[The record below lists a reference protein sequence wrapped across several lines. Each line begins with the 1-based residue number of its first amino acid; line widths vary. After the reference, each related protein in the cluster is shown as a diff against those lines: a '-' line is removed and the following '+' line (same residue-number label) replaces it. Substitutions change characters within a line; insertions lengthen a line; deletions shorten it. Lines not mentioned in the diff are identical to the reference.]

1 MVVESTS
8 PQTLNSN
15 KKPNKLRSIR
25 FPRLSFLKKTSS
37 NCSKKSKFSCLSI
50 DATSDSSTPEQLSPI
65 KMPDLSPNY
74 MKITTSY
81 DAKKGSNSQRGIG
94 SVDVSSIDSSEFCTQ
109 KRDDKIKNRPVM
121 KKIMKNFGSTR
132 SFRRRSSRSITTIK
146 NHNPQNP
153 SSVEF
158 SESSSS
164 PPHYRKSTS
173 CSEGKDCLHDNCESS
188 FDSSDQSRSPRK
200 YSQTLSRTTSMRS
213 VKILINKAS
222 FKSKRGTSKCCQ
234 IPDKATCSSTIKDSK
249 FKEHVEFHPG
259 QTESDRLSKFKVCS
273 YHHCSLHGGHYD
285 DPSPPVKRVYRRK
298 RLLKT
303 QKSIRAKREF
313 STVDENTQ
321 LSSSLD
327 PSVCGQS
334 SAVEDA
340 GVFDVNVAIEHA
352 GLAEIDFGEK
362 QSSGTE
368 DAGIF
373 DLNKA
378 TVYAA
383 LDEIAFGKTSSPE
396 QSYKE
401 TLNRMSK
408 NSAQEQGSLLTASKC
423 CNCMAQE
430 RNDSKDDSVTASA
443 ASGLVQERDGTHLLK
458 QDDSV
463 STSGGDESSK
473 RELSKDASF
482 TITTRPV
489 FDLFNGAKC
498 SIVTES
504 AAKSGND
511 KSNNRELSKDGSFT
525 ITVRPVFDIF
535 YGAQCSNE
543 ISSVSASNMQDK
555 DGKADPNEDLDSTS
569 GPVGDSK
576 SKNCPPV
583 EVSEPKKYMNM
594 WSLIRRHMVSDSSAE
609 PETKPA
615 NRANDEEN
623 QQDGANKLPSAE
635 TSDSCSDFAERELI
649 PANEDA
655 ESQEIELRKLFTIK
669 LVREAIEKILL
680 PEVQSDNQSVTS
692 ESSVDQE
699 SFEMNQIQD
708 SKNEE
713 ADAGS
718 MSKTPNTEDVGGS
731 KKEITPK
738 EVKNKSE
745 KRAPKHWSNLKK
757 WILLQRFVKEIEK
770 VRKINPRKPRY
781 LQLNPDPE
789 AEKVNLRTQTADERK
804 RGEEW
809 MLDYAL
815 QQAISQLAPTQ
826 QRKVELLIK
835 AFETVVPPQGE
846 NSQIAFSKLRAS
858 KENEFVW
865 TACNT
870 GRKAEKV
877 IAGIDRKREE
887 NDSSM
892 YKDHDVQQPIL
903 RQKADEVT
911 SASNDEDLME
921 GKSRKE
927 DQEDSS
933 NDSWKE
939 TSDAVDGAQ
948 DDVGSVVRDRKLELE
963 NHDGVISETS
973 NTTQSSTADGENN
986 SLTAMSI
993 RSSTSASDAAMQEN
1007 VTMEETAK
1015 ECEKTRKPLRGFSL
1029 LLSMSDPKKDDG
1041 ASKEQA
1047 EKRSYISMWHMISQH
1062 VLSDVASKV
1071 GNELL
1076 DGTDDEVEDSNSR
1089 PAERKMCNS
1098 LQDSSET
1105 KDDAETNREDH
1116 NPSHH
1121 GRSFCRDDAV
1131 KLIREAVNEI
1141 LTTPI
1146 QDDSSDTQS
1155 VTSDIIPDQELSEAE
1170 GEANSSSNST
1180 ESLTNLDMKEGGKML
1195 DQETKDPKEERALPL
1210 AKNKPETQ
1218 KSKNWSKLKKL
1229 ILLKRSIKAL
1239 ERARKFNPRAPQ
1251 LLPLT
1256 PDQEPEK
1263 VDLRHQMT
1271 DERKKAEKWM
1281 LDYAMQHIVT
1291 TLTPARKKRVA
1302 MLVEAFEAVVPLP
1315 EV

>member
-1 MVVESTS
+1 
-8 PQTLNSN
+8 
-15 KKPNKLRSIR
+15 
-25 FPRLSFLKKTSS
+25 
-37 NCSKKSKFSCLSI
+37 
-50 DATSDSSTPEQLSPI
+50 
-65 KMPDLSPNY
+65 MPDLSPNY

-81 DAKKGSNSQRGIG
+81 DAKQGCNSQRGIG
-94 SVDVSSIDSSEFCTQ
+94 SVDVISVDSSDLCTQ
-109 KRDDKIKNRPVM
+109 KKDDKIKNRPVM

-132 SFRRRSSRSITTIK
+132 SFRRRSSRSITTMK
-146 NHNPQNP
+146 NHSPAK
-153 SSVEF
+153 SLSDSVDQF
-158 SESSSS
+158 SESST

-173 CSEGKDCLHDNCESS
+173 CSEGKTCSHSTLHHSCESS

-200 YSQTLSRTTSMRS
+200 KYSQTLSRTGSMRS

-222 FKSKRGTSKCCQ
+222 FKSKRGPSKCCQ

-249 FKEHVEFHPG
+249 FKEHVELHPR
-259 QTESDRLSKFKVCS
+259 QSESDRLSKFKVCS
-273 YHHCSLHGGHYD
+273 YRHCSLHGGHYD

-298 RLLKT
+298 RWLKS
-303 QKSIRAKREF
+303 QKSIRVKREF
-313 STVDENTQ
+313 SIVDENALLEKTQ

-334 SAVEDA
+334 SAAEDA
-340 GVFDVNVAIEHA
+340 GVFDVNEAIDY
-352 GLAEIDFGEK
+352 AETDFGEN

-368 DAGIF
+368 DAAIF
-373 DLNKA
+373 KVNESIGYADLA
-378 TVYAA
+378 QTA
-383 LDEIAFGKTSSPE
+383 LGETSFPE
-396 QSYKE
+396 QS
-401 TLNRMSK
+401 SK
-408 NSAQEQGSLLTASKC
+408 DMLSITRKYSEKEQGSLLTASKC
-423 CNCMAQE
+423 CNCME
-430 RNDSKDDSVTASA
+430 RGWSDSRDDNVTTTA
-443 ASGLVQERDGTHLLK
+443 ASGLVQERDLSHLLK

-463 STSGGDESSK
+463 STSGGDESNK
-473 RELSKDASF
+473 RELSKDSPF

-498 SIVTES
+498 SIV
-504 AAKSGND
+504 AASPATSGND
-511 KSNNRELSKDGSFT
+511 ESNSRELSKDGPFT
-525 ITVRPVFDIF
+525 ITTRPVFDIF
-535 YGAQCSNE
+535 YGSKCSNE
-543 ISSVSASNMQDK
+543 ISSVSASNMQEK
-555 DGKADPNEDLDSTS
+555 DGKADPNEDLDHTS
-569 GPVGDSK
+569 GRLEDSE

-583 EVSEPKKYMNM
+583 EVTEPKRKYVNM
-594 WSLIRRHMVSDSSAE
+594 WSLIRRHMVSDASAE
-609 PETKPA
+609 PENEPE
-615 NRANDEEN
+615 NEQISGANDGEN

-635 TSDSCSDFAERELI
+635 SSHSCSDFAERESI

-655 ESQEIELRKLFTIK
+655 ESQEIELRKLLTIK

-692 ESSVDQE
+692 EFSVDQE

-718 MSKTPNTEDVGGS
+718 KSKTANTDDIGRS

-757 WILLQRFVKEIEK
+757 WILLQRFVKELEK

-781 LQLNPDPE
+781 LELNPDPE
-789 AEKVNLRTQTADERK
+789 AEKVNLRSHTADERK

-826 QRKVELLIK
+826 QRKVDLLIK
-835 AFETVVPPQGE
+835 AFETVVPPQGDT
-846 NSQIAFSKLRAS
+846 SQIAFPKLRIS
-858 KENEFVW
+858 KENEFVS
-865 TACNT
+865 TAGNT
-870 GRKAEKV
+870 GLKAEKD
-877 IAGIDRKREE
+877 IAGIDRKCEE
-887 NDSSM
+887 NDCSM
-892 YKDHDVQQPIL
+892 YKDHDFQQSVL
-903 RQKADEVT
+903 RQKVDEVT
-911 SASNDEDLME
+911 SASNEEDLVE
-921 GKSRKE
+921 GKARKE

-933 NDSWKE
+933 NDSRKE

-948 DDVGSVVRDRKLELE
+948 EDVQSVVRDRKLELE
-963 NHDGVISETS
+963 NHDGVTSVTS
-973 NTTQSSTADGENN
+973 NTTQSSIADGDKN

-993 RSSTSASDAAMQEN
+993 QNSTCDAALQEN
-1007 VTMEETAK
+1007 VTTEETAK
-1015 ECEKTRKPLRGFSL
+1015 ECEKTPKRVRGFSL
-1029 LLSMSDPKKDDG
+1029 LLSMSDPKEEDG
-1041 ASKEQA
+1041 TSKGQA
-1047 EKRSYISMWHMISQH
+1047 DKRSYISMWHMISQH

-1076 DGTDDEVEDSNSR
+1076 DGTDDEVEDRSTPS
-1089 PAERKMCNS
+1089 ERKTCNT
-1098 LQDSSET
+1098 LQDFSET
-1105 KDDAETNREDH
+1105 KDDEETSREDH
-1116 NPSHH
+1116 NPRQH

-1170 GEANSSSNST
+1170 NEVNNRSNST
-1180 ESLTNLDMKEGGKML
+1180 ESLTNIDMTDGGKML
-1195 DQETKDPKEERALPL
+1195 DQEMKDPKEEGATSV

-1251 LLPLT
+1251 FLPLT

-1281 LDYAMQHIVT
+1281 LDYAMQNLVT